1 MNSEAAH
8 AEREPNAVANDSPG
22 PLRRREYIA
31 FNERGYRVGSSHH
44 NSTIPDAVVN
54 RMRELHE
61 EFNFGYR
68 VLARMFG
75 VSRGTVQK
83 ICTYRRRA
91 QTVARW
97 QRRT

>member
-1 MNSEAAH
+1 MNVEVAH

-31 FNERGYRVGSSHH
+31 FNERGYRIGSSHH
-44 NSTIPDAVVN
+44 NSTIPDTVVN

-91 QTVARW
+91 QTVAMWKRK
-97 QRRT
+97 

>member
-1 MNSEAAH
+1 MA
-8 AEREPNAVANDSPG
+8 PDPQGQV
-22 PLRRREYIA
+22 RRREYIA
-31 FNERGYRVGSSHH
+31 FNERGYRIGASHH
-44 NSTIPDAVVN
+44 NSTIPESVVT

-75 VSRGTVQK
+75 VSKGTVQK

-91 QTVARW
+91 QTVAIWKRK
-97 QRRT
+97 